1 MLSTSEIE
9 QKSAD
14 ALRKVDVA
22 FRRTAIEFRRG
33 DQGLEVWWAPGKEF
47 DATQLGN
54 YSDARVVG
62 VSKKVTTML
71 FDSCDLM
78 NDSERVDTCDY
89 VVEIDLVI
97 EREWADTVF
106 QFSETE
112 PLLFRMDASDM
123 WDMSQGR
130 VMASIFE
137 MQQYHD
143 TGAWSWFVEIMDLSD
158 RIGECVSM
166 EYQTFPVLWNCLN
179 R

>member
-1 MLSTSEIE
+1 MIVSLSQTSLRARTSRTMLSTSEIE

-62 VSKKVTTML
+62 VSKKVTPML

-78 NDSERVDTCDY
+78 NDSERESTH
-89 VVEIDLVI
+89 VI
-97 EREWADTVF
+97 
-106 QFSETE
+106 
-112 PLLFRMDASDM
+112 M
-123 WDMSQGR
+123 WWKL
-130 VMASIFE
+130 I
-137 MQQYHD
+137 
-143 TGAWSWFVEIMDLSD
+143 W
-158 RIGECVSM
+158 
-166 EYQTFPVLWNCLN
+166 
-179 R
+179 